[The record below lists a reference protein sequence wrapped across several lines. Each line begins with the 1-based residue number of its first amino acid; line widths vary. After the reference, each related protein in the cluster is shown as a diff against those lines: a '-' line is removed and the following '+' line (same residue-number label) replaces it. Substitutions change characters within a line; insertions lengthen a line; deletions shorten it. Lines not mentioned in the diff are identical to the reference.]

1 MLQRPLQRGN
11 FFLRGRDARTIGAVQ
26 RTKQHF
32 FLYFQFLYFL
42 GQLSNATGKVMQF
55 GYLIERRFL
64 FLRKDICII
73 QDLVVLPSGEEIR
86 MDMAVVFKTGLTTTM
101 FSRDAWF
108 SEFITISNTDDLDTV
123 YPICRAKDSWRNDDE
138 AEVAIHRTIKS
149 LKTAAS
155 TQ

>member
-1 MLQRPLQRGN
+1 MLLMLQRPLQRGN

-64 FLRKDICII
+64 FLRKQIFPFLTFLL
-73 QDLVVLPSGEEIR
+73 DLLYQARI
-86 MDMAVVFKTGLTTTM
+86 AFKFRLDG
-101 FSRDAWF
+101 
-108 SEFITISNTDDLDTV
+108 LDTF
-123 YPICRAKDSWRNDDE
+123 A
-138 AEVAIHRTIKS
+138 HTIGVLFIS
-149 LKTAAS
+149 GLG
-155 TQ
+155 